1 MDASNVAPDTSENL
15 SPTPASFARR
25 QKAWLAG
32 LALHP
37 IEVLLVAA
45 FLLLVFLLG
54 IFPLKDTDFWW
65 HLRTGDL
72 IRSTG
77 KIPRTDLYTYTTP
90 PDAPWIDLH
99 WGFQVL
105 LSIGYGLGG
114 IPLLNLAKCVITT
127 LAVAILLFGC
137 RRPGWPLWVSII
149 GWWPGL
155 MVLSGRMY
163 VRPETISLL
172 WLSLVMAVLFHWRKH
187 PRAMWLLPP
196 VFLAWVNTQGLF
208 VLGFIL
214 MGAAVVEAAFDPAMY
229 ERSQRPWWAR
239 VIATGCLCLIACL
252 FNPYGLTGLLFPLQL
267 AGTMRNPIFRT
278 IGELQPVPQFIYSL
292 GYRDFP
298 LVLNAGTLPKAL
310 SIISR
315 NFLDF
320 PLPLKMHLATMIWCF
335 FSFLVAV
342 FGGFWLF
349 LRYRTG
355 LVPEVVDNDVQST
368 PDKKSRGKKAA
379 LPPKPEK
386 MRLAGV
392 VRFSLFR
399 FLLFLFFSLLS
410 LQATRNSHQFAAV
423 LGTITAANLAQFASL
438 TGGGRRKG
446 GSRLKMVISP
456 GNSIALALVLL
467 TIVWV
472 STGRFY
478 ADSAEGRTIGLGPEP
493 LWFPH
498 DAVKAAGADGLP
510 PRFASFHNGHTALY
524 DYYFGPEKKV
534 FTDARLEV
542 IGPDLYQQQIR
553 LTNALSKSDPAWKG
567 LVAAARRPVML
578 ADHQANSPVS
588 VTLMA
593 SGDYAC
599 IHFDPI
605 AAVFA
610 PTESLATAKL
620 QPFDFRRAH
629 FSDSGF
635 RSRTQ
640 PERLALARALRNI
653 AGGLSSLQRDDLA
666 GPLNL
671 AGISLAS
678 QLVSEDPSLFD
689 AWKLNGQLL
698 QAAYAGSAQRDAAPQ
713 SFDIV
718 IDLPLVRSMYAL
730 KQAAGLNPG
739 DFSNLFSLVLLHRGM
754 VQPDLELAVL
764 RQLTKLKP
772 INPTQSAELE
782 NAVGRMAT
790 LREQLGD
797 IESKN
802 QPEPVSRAEVQKQV
816 SALMARG
823 QTRKAAE
830 LLETSLPQEESP
842 TDLLQTLGGLW
853 LWQGEPEKARQAFER
868 IRAEPLR
875 QTLLACAWI
884 VENQPDQAATLLEE
898 ARQFANKMPV
908 NAELHFAIVSL
919 LTGQAIESGD
929 LVRSRAEMQLLQQ
942 LSITPGH
949 RDIVSRFRAL
959 LESPR

>member
-1 MDASNVAPDTSENL
+1 M
-15 SPTPASFARR
+15 
-25 QKAWLAG
+25 AG

-37 IEVLLVAA
+37 FEVLLVGA

-77 KIPRTDLYTYTTP
+77 KIPGTDLYTYTTP
-90 PDAPWIDLH
+90 PNAPWIDLH

-127 LAVAILLFGC
+127 VAVAILLFGC
-137 RRPGWPLWVSII
+137 RRPGWPLWVGII

-172 WLSLVMAVLFHWRKH
+172 WLSIVMVVLFHWRKH

-208 VLGFIL
+208 VLGFVL

-229 ERSQRPWWAR
+229 ERSQRQWWAR
-239 VIATGCLCLIACL
+239 VIATGGLCVIACL
-252 FNPYGLTGLLFPLQL
+252 FNPYGLKGLLFPLQL

-278 IGELQPVPQFIYSL
+278 IGELQPIPQFIYSL

-298 LVLNAGTLPKAL
+298 QVLNAGTLPRAL

-320 PLPLKMHLATMIWCF
+320 PLPLKMHLATMICCF
-335 FSFLVAV
+335 LSFLVAIL
-342 FGGFWLF
+342 GGLWLY
-349 LRYRTG
+349 LRQRTG
-355 LVPEVVDNDVQST
+355 LVPELT
-368 PDKKSRGKKAA
+368 GEAAPTPPDKKSRGKKAA
-379 LPPKPEK
+379 SPPKPEK
-386 MRLAGV
+386 IRLAGM

-446 GSRLKMVISP
+446 GSRLKMAISP

-467 TIVWV
+467 SIVWV
-472 STGRFY
+472 GTGRFY

-553 LTNALSKSDPAWKG
+553 LTNALSKADPAWKG
-567 LVAAARRPVML
+567 LVAAARRPVIL

-599 IHFDPI
+599 IHFDPV

-610 PTESLATAKL
+610 PAESLAAAKI
-620 QPFDFRRAH
+620 QPFDFRQAH

-635 RSRTQ
+635 RSRSQ

-653 AGGLSSLQRDDLA
+653 AGGLSSVQRDDLA
-666 GPLNL
+666 SPLNL

-678 QLVSEDPSLFD
+678 RLVSEDPTLFD
-689 AWKLNGQLL
+689 AWKLKGQLL
-698 QAAYAGSAQRDAAPQ
+698 QAAYAGSAQRDTAPQ
-713 SFDIV
+713 AFDIV
-718 IDLPLVRSMYAL
+718 IDLPLVRSMFAL
-730 KQAAGLNPG
+730 KQAATLNPG
-739 DFSNLFSLVLLHRGM
+739 DFSNLFSLVLLHRGLS
-754 VQPDLELAVL
+754 QPDLELATL
-764 RQLTKLKP
+764 HQITMLKP
-772 INPTQSAELE
+772 INPTQAAELE

-790 LREQLGD
+790 LRQQLGD
-797 IESKN
+797 IETPI
-802 QPEPVSRAEVQKQV
+802 QPEPANRADLNRQV
-816 SALMARG
+816 SSLMAKG
-823 QTRKAAE
+823 KTRLAAE
-830 LLETSLPQEESP
+830 LLETSLPREESP
-842 TDLLQTLGGLW
+842 TDLLQSLGGLW
-853 LWQGEPEKARQAFER
+853 LWQGEPEKARHAFER

-875 QTLLACAWI
+875 QTLLASAWT
-884 VENQPDQAATLLEE
+884 VENQPEQAASLLLE
-898 ARQFANKMPV
+898 ARKSENKKSV
-908 NAELHFAIVSL
+908 DADLDFAIRSLMVSH
-919 LTGQAIESGD
+919 AMESGD
-929 LVRSRAEMQLLQQ
+929 LKNSRAEMQSLQQ
-942 LSITPGH
+942 SAITPGQ
-949 RDIVSRFRAL
+949 RDILSRYRAL
-959 LESPR
+959 LQSR